1 MINYRRLI
9 IWSIIG
15 TGISSVTTQ
24 LLTIREFLSQ
34 FHGNEITISLVIF
47 CWVLLTGI
55 GSLAAKPIR
64 RLPLAGY
71 SLLILIISLWPLLQL
86 IVIREFRGMFFQ
98 HGTSPGFYPIF
109 FYIIVTICIYCLLT
123 GFILPCAQKVMQE
136 SQYDFTSGDLYL
148 TDSIGDITGGLA
160 FSFVLVYWVKPFL
173 TIAICSTLLILIGL
187 GLLFRLRRY
196 VFLIIALVVC
206 SFFYY
211 FATNRSFEN
220 LTLSHQYGEV
230 VCYLESPFGR
240 IVVSKEGPQFT
251 FWESGGPLYSDA
263 NIVESEEKIHYPL
276 CQQDEIENVLLVSG
290 GLGETL
296 DEIAKHRPAHVDY
309 VELDPNLTNVA
320 LNLGVI
326 KKAPVLEII
335 NTDGRRYIKRTQ
347 RRYDAVVI
355 DLPDPDTFQINRFF
369 TSEFFALTKKVLN
382 KGGILSI
389 SMEYAQNYI
398 SETRKKKLST
408 LYNTARMHFKNVIIL
423 PGEKA
428 YFLCRDESLCP
439 DIPARLKAKSIKTS
453 YLEGFFYGNVTQDRI
468 EQLKESLNAEEFIN
482 TDFEPRL
489 MNIVFQEWF
498 EKHGTS
504 PGYFVAILLVLTVV
518 YLVFMKREE
527 YILFSTGL
535 ATMGVEMLIIF
546 AFQVIYGYVYLQIGA
561 IITAFLLGL
570 LPGAIVGN
578 IASDKDIRKLLFSE
592 IFLLLLL
599 LLFFVWI
606 GHLKTELRP
615 IYFLVYCFCFSFL
628 CGFQFPIAAGIIGE
642 NKSPAAGCLA
652 ADLCGAS
659 VGTIATGT
667 VLIPLLGIK
676 IAVVFIILVKI
687 SSSVVVVLSGKKEMK
702 P

>member
-1 MINYRRLI
+1 MISHKRLI

-34 FHGNEITISLVIF
+34 FQGNEITISLVLF

-55 GSLAAKPIR
+55 GSLAAKPIK
-64 RLPLAGY
+64 RLSVAGY
-71 SLLILIISLWPLLQL
+71 SLLILVISLWPLIQI
-86 IVIREFRGMFFQ
+86 IVIREFREVFFQ

-109 FYIIVTICIYCLLT
+109 FYIIVTICLYCLLT

-136 SQYDFTSGDLYL
+136 GEYNFTSGDLYL

-173 TIAICSTLLILIGL
+173 TIAICSMLLILIGL
-187 GLLFRLRRY
+187 VFLFQLRRY
-196 VFLIIALVVC
+196 IFLITALVACFV
-206 SFFYY
+206 FFYCS
-211 FATNRSFEN
+211 TNRALEN
-220 LTLSHQYGEV
+220 LTLSHQYGDV
-230 VCYLESPFGR
+230 VRYLESPFGR
-240 IVVSKEGPQFT
+240 IIVSKEGPQFT
-251 FWESGGPLYSDA
+251 FWESGVPLYSDA
-263 NIVESEEKIHYPL
+263 NIVNSEEKIHYPL
-276 CQQDEIENVLLVSG
+276 CQQDKIENVLLVSG

-296 DEIAKHRPAHVDY
+296 KEVSKHRPAHVDY
-309 VELDPNLTNVA
+309 VELDPNLTDVA
-320 LNLGVI
+320 LKLGAI
-326 KKAPVLEII
+326 KKSPFLEII
-335 NTDGRRYIKRTQ
+335 NTDGRRYIKMTPRK
-347 RRYDAVVI
+347 YDAVII

-369 TSEFFALTKKVLN
+369 TSEFFALAKKVLK
-382 KGGILSI
+382 KGGILSM

-423 PGEKA
+423 PGEEA
-428 YFLCRDESLCP
+428 YFLCRDETLWP
-439 DIPARLKAKSIKTS
+439 DIPARLKAKSIRTT
-453 YLEGFFYGNVTQDRI
+453 YIEGFFYGNVTAERI
-468 EQLKESLNAEEFIN
+468 KQLKDSLDVNEYIN

-498 EKHGTS
+498 EKYGTS
-504 PGYFVAILLVLTVV
+504 PGYFAAILFVLTMI
-518 YLVFMKREE
+518 YIAFMKREE

-535 ATMGVEMLIIF
+535 ATMGVEMLIVF
-546 AFQVIYGYVYLQIGA
+546 AFQVIYGYVYLKIGA
-561 IITAFLLGL
+561 IVTAFLLGL

-578 IASDKDIRKLLFSE
+578 IANDKDIRKLLFSE
-592 IFLLLLL
+592 MFLLSLL

-606 GHLKTELRP
+606 GYFKNELRP
-615 IYFLVYCFCFSFL
+615 ICFLVYCFCFSFL

-642 NKSPAAGCLA
+642 KQSPAAGCLA

-687 SSSVVVVLSGKKEMK
+687 SSSMVIMFTGRKIS
-702 P
+702 

>member
-1 MINYRRLI
+1 
-9 IWSIIG
+9 
-15 TGISSVTTQ
+15 
-24 LLTIREFLSQ
+24 
-34 FHGNEITISLVIF
+34 
-47 CWVLLTGI
+47 
-55 GSLAAKPIR
+55 
-64 RLPLAGY
+64 
-71 SLLILIISLWPLLQL
+71 
-86 IVIREFRGMFFQ
+86 
-98 HGTSPGFYPIF
+98 
-109 FYIIVTICIYCLLT
+109 
-123 GFILPCAQKVMQE
+123 
-136 SQYDFTSGDLYL
+136 
-148 TDSIGDITGGLA
+148 
-160 FSFVLVYWVKPFL
+160 L

-196 VFLIIALVVC
+196 VFLITALVVC
-206 SFFYY
+206 SLFYY
-211 FATNRSFEN
+211 FSTSRSFEN

-230 VCYLESPFGR
+230 ARYLESPFGR

-251 FWESGGPLYSDA
+251 FWESGAPLYSDA

-296 DEIAKHRPAHVDY
+296 DEVVKHRPAHVDY

-326 KKAPVLEII
+326 KKVPVLEII

-347 RRYDAVVI
+347 KRYDAVII

-369 TSEFFALTKKVLN
+369 TSEFFALTKRVLN
-382 KGGILSI
+382 KGGLLSI
-389 SMEYAQNYI
+389 SMEYGQNYI

-408 LYNTARMHFKNVIIL
+408 LYNTVRMHFKNVIIL

-428 YFLCRDESLCP
+428 YFLCRDETLWS

-468 EQLKESLNAEEFIN
+468 KQLKESLNVDEFVN

-504 PGYFVAILLVLTVV
+504 PGYFAAILLGLTVV

-561 IITAFLLGL
+561 IVTAFLLGL

-599 LLFFVWI
+599 LLFFIWV
-606 GHLKTELRP
+606 GHLRTELRP
-615 IYFLVYCFCFSFL
+615 IYFLFYCFCFSFL

-687 SSSVVVVLSGKKEMK
+687 SSSVVVMLSGKKEMK